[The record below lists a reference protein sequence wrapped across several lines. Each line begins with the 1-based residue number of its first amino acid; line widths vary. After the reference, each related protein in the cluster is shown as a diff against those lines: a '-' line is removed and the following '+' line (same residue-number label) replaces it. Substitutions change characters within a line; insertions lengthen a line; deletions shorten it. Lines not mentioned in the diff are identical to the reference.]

1 MLQHYRNQQKFVY
14 CANLMFFL
22 FRFSLGGTKFG
33 EGHNSLTHVL
43 VAVTLLTITFRN
55 QCKPVRNHLLT
66 TTSSRP
72 PSAVASC
79 RQGRRQPTA
88 DVGRHRFVLSGQ
100 AWCPWSAASTPGKCS
115 AEETWAVNEESSCSV
130 FDGLE
135 AWREAKRRVWV
146 RRSLLLPT
154 TSFFSACCILSSLV
168 RSTIFTK
175 SNF

>member
-1 MLQHYRNQQKFVY
+1 MTEINKNWSIVRIW
-14 CANLMFFL
+14 C
-22 FRFSLGGTKFG
+22 FSYLLSWRHKIWGG
-33 EGHNSLTHVL
+33 SLTHVL

-100 AWCPWSAASTPGKCS
+100 ACCPWSAASTPGKCS

-130 FDGLE
+130 FLE

-146 RRSLLLPT
+146 RRNLLLPT
-154 TSFFSACCILSSLV
+154 TCFCLLYPLVSSL
-168 RSTIFTK
+168 INYIYKKQFLK
-175 SNF
+175 IQ

>member
-1 MLQHYRNQQKFVY
+1 MLQHDRNQQKLVY

-22 FRFSLGGTKFG
+22 FPLLTAQNLGRVTHPRFSRRYSTN
-33 EGHNSLTHVL
+33 HN
-43 VAVTLLTITFRN
+43 F
-55 QCKPVRNHLLT
+55 QKPVRNHLLT

-88 DVGRHRFVLSGQ
+88 DVGRHRIVLSGQ
-100 AWCPWSAASTPGKCS
+100 ACCPWSAASTPGKCS

-130 FDGLE
+130 FLE

-146 RRSLLLPT
+146 RRNLLLPT
-154 TSFFSACCILSSLV
+154 TCFCLLYPLVSSL
-168 RSTIFTK
+168 INYIYKKQFLK
-175 SNF
+175 IQ